1 MINTDILRDG
11 AKSVH
16 YDVPGIPVSIS
27 RHILS
32 EYPGNKTLLHWHEDA
47 EWVLVLEGSMNCHV
61 NGKAVILEQND
72 ILMLRPDVLHYEYG
86 RKNDDCLYTT
96 VMFDPE
102 ILKSNEL
109 IYTECIAPILDRDI
123 FPYIHINLRDREYGR
138 ILDVIKKIIQ
148 DKENA
153 IRKKTVPDFLMLMS
167 ELYELMSL
175 TGKVNEGSDD
185 MMLPEDISGDDVNV
199 QKQMISYI
207 REYYPENLTLDDIA
221 GSAGISVSTCCRI
234 FKKYLNQS
242 PVDYLNAFRMETAK
256 YLLETTTYPVGEIA
270 SSCGF
275 KHMSY
280 FSKEFRLRYNKTP
293 KEVRT

>member
-1 MINTDILRDG
+1 MINTDILKDA

-16 YDVPGIPVSIS
+16 YDMPGIPVSIS

-32 EYPGNKTLLHWHEDA
+32 EYPGMRTLLSCHREVS
-47 EWVLVLEGSMNCHV
+47 WVLVLEGSMNWFI
-61 NGKAVILEQND
+61 NGQSVILEQND
-72 ILMLRPDVLHYEYG
+72 ILMVRPDAIHYVYA
-86 RKNDDCLYTT
+86 RKNEDCLYAC
-96 VMFDPE
+96 VLFNPKL
-102 ILKSNEL
+102 LKSNEM
-109 IYTECIAPILDRDI
+109 IYTEYIEPVLNHDGV
-123 FPYIHINLRDREYGR
+123 PYIHINVRDKEYGR
-138 ILDVIKKIIQ
+138 ILDLIKQIIK

-153 IRKKTVPDFLMLMS
+153 IRKKSFPDYLMFMS
-167 ELYELMSL
+167 YLYELLSL
-175 TGKVNEGSDD
+175 TGKVSVRNRE
-185 MMLPEDISGDDVNV
+185 MLLPGDISGADIDV
-199 QKQMISYI
+199 QKHMISYI
-207 REYYPENLTLDDIA
+207 QEYYPTSLTLDDIA
-221 GSAGISVSTCCRI
+221 MSAGISVSTCCRI

>member
-1 MINTDILRDG
+1 MINTDILKDA

-16 YDVPGIPVSIS
+16 YDEPGIPVSIS

-32 EYPGNKTLLHWHEDA
+32 EYPGMRTLLDCHREVS
-47 EWVLVLEGSMNCHV
+47 WVLILEGSMNCHV

-96 VMFDPE
+96 IMFDPE
-102 ILKSNEL
+102 ILRSNEL
-109 IYTECIAPILDRDI
+109 IFAKCIAPILDRDV
-123 FPYIHINLRDREYGR
+123 FPYIHINLREREYGR

-148 DKENA
+148 DNENA
-153 IRKKTVPDFLMLMS
+153 IRKKTVPDYLMLMS
-167 ELYELMSL
+167 GLYELMSL

-185 MMLPEDISGDDVNV
+185 MMLPEDISGDDINV

-207 REYYPENLTLDDIA
+207 REYYPENLTLNDIA

-280 FSKEFRLRYNKTP
+280 FSKEFRLRYNRTP
-293 KEVRT
+293 KEVRI

>member
-16 YDVPGIPVSIS
+16 YDMPGIPMSIS

-32 EYPGNKTLLHWHEDA
+32 EYPGMKTLLHWHEDV
-47 EWVLVLEGSMNCHV
+47 EWVLDLEGSMNYFV
-61 NGKAVILEQND
+61 NGQSVILEQND
-72 ILMLRPDVLHYEYG
+72 IVMIRPGTIHYGYP
-86 RKNDDCLYTT
+86 RKNDDCLYTSLL
-96 VMFDPE
+96 FDPE
-102 ILKSNEL
+102 ILKSNDL
-109 IYTECIAPILDRDI
+109 IYSEYVAPVLNKDEV
-123 FPYIHINLRDREYGR
+123 PYIHINVRDKEYGR
-138 ILDVIKKIIQ
+138 ILDLIKQIIK

-153 IRKKTVPDFLMLMS
+153 IRKKSFPDYLMFMS
-167 ELYELMSL
+167 YLYELMSL
-175 TGKVNEGSDD
+175 TGKVSVRNRE
-185 MMLPEDISGDDVNV
+185 MLLPGDISGADIDV
-199 QKQMISYI
+199 QKHMISYI
-207 REYYPENLTLDDIA
+207 QEYYPASLTLDDIA
-221 GSAGISVSTCCRI
+221 MSAGISVSTCCRI

-256 YLLETTTYPVGEIA
+256 YLLETTTYPVNEIA